1 MVTVIKKVSSQNG
14 VIWMNLSGDVSE
26 VVQRLADEGLT
37 ARNVVGISYSDDG
50 TIKALACRRE

>member
-1 MVTVIKKVSSQNG
+1 
-14 VIWMNLSGDVSE
+14 MNLSGDVSE